1 MGNWNQVYF
10 IPANGDGAVELTPE
24 YYKGRLIFR
33 LPGSSKRISYKA
45 IKVQLK
51 VKQTIVLKRYLLFFS
66 TRQFIF

>member
-45 IKVQLK
+45 IKSQLK
-51 VKQTIVLKRYLLFFS
+51 VKQTIVFKEVFTLF
-66 TRQFIF
+66 